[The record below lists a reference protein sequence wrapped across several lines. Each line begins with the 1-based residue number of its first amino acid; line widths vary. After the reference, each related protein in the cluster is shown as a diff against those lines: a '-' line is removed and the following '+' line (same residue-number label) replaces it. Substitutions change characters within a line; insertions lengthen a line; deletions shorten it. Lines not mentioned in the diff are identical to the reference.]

1 MLIIDEINR
10 GNIAKIFGDL
20 IYLLEYRDEKVTLTY
35 SPNENFSIPS
45 NLYIIGTMN
54 SADKSIAFVDYALRR
69 RFYFKDFCPDSNIN
83 LLREWFE
90 DHPPNQIDSELVI
103 NMLDK
108 INNIV
113 VEKLGR
119 EYQIGHSYLMKKDL
133 DNIALKR
140 IIDYA
145 IIPLLEQYF
154 FGKKERL
161 EELKEICNG
170 AVLPILD

>member
-20 IYLLEYRDEKVTLTY
+20 IYLLEYREEKVTLTY

-69 RFYFKDFCPDSNIN
+69 RFYFKNFYPDSNIN

-90 DHPPNQIDSELVI
+90 DHPPNQIDSENVI
-103 NMLDK
+103 HMLEE
-108 INNIV
+108 INKVIV
-113 VEKLGR
+113 ERLGR

-133 DNIALKR
+133 DNNALKR